1 MTKEELLNIYYSNPI
16 NTFIRT
22 GNGDRRATETEVMAM
37 MRDQVSDQV
46 SDQASD
52 QATQNNDITYLKKG
66 LNL

>member
-37 MRDQVSDQV
+37 MRDQVSDQ
-46 SDQASD
+46 ASD